1 MKTIKQLPKKFSLRF
16 AIIILMFSSSNLF
29 SQEGIIW
36 TQIQNFS
43 DIEIYD
49 YNNMLSSSN
58 SEIQTLINDY
68 SISKIE
74 LAVPSSKKST
84 LQNLV
89 EITCDC
95 NETDLLVAISKLT
108 NIFTQPEIGPH
119 YETLFVPND
128 YSIAFVDDY
137 ALDLIN
143 AKEAWDITKGDSSII
158 VAISDQNFYI
168 NHEDLIGKIHNYDT
182 TNTSPQEH
190 GTAVAVTAAGNTNN
204 GIGKS
209 SIGYN
214 SELALYRMSY
224 NDLLTATYTGS
235 RVINTS
241 WTSGCTFSSYVQDV
255 IDEVYENGS
264 IVVAAAGNGGTCG
277 GPTNLVYPAAC
288 NHVISV
294 TSIGYNNN
302 HELYPGDSTATHQ
315 HNSDVDISAPGLLV
329 PITMGPGYYIVGNG
343 TSFAAPF
350 VSGTIALMLS
360 VDTCLT
366 FEDIE
371 TILYTTALNIDSLN
385 PQYAGLI
392 GHGRL
397 DAGAAV
403 LMASTYLSCTGGGNP
418 PTPPTPPTVHSD
430 DKTNVEIATQPSA
443 GLTEMEASELID
455 LTLYPNP
462 TNSGSVINIQS
473 SYKIEN
479 CEITNVNGE
488 IIEVVVPIEDKIMIS
503 NLTQGA
509 YFAKVNFESGVT
521 KIKRIIVF

>member
-1 MKTIKQLPKKFSLRF
+1 MKTIKYTTKTFLRVS
-16 AIIILMFSSSNLF
+16 IIATLMFSSFNSFTQDGVIWSQMKNFENVEIHVDNNKLF
-29 SQEGIIW
+29 SSNPDVQE
-36 TQIQNFS
+36 
-43 DIEIYD
+43 
-49 YNNMLSSSN
+49 
-58 SEIQTLINDY
+58 LINNY
-68 SISKIE
+68 SIYKIE
-74 LAVPSSKKST
+74 LAVPTSRKST

-95 NETDLLVAISKLT
+95 DETDLLVAISKLT

-128 YSIAFVDDY
+128 YSIAFVEDY

-143 AKEAWDITKGDSSII
+143 AQQAWDVTKGDSSII
-158 VAISDQNFYI
+158 VAISDQNFYV
-168 NHEDLIGKIHNYDT
+168 NHEDLVGKIHNYDT
-182 TNTSPQEH
+182 TNISPQGH

-224 NDLLTATYTGS
+224 DDLLTASYSGS

-241 WTSGCTFSSYVQDV
+241 WTSGCTISSYVQDI

-294 TSIGYNNN
+294 TSIGSTDN
-302 HELYPGDSTATHQ
+302 HELYAGDPSATHQ
-315 HNSDVDISAPGLLV
+315 HNSDVDICAPGLLV
-329 PITMGPGYYIVGNG
+329 PITMGPEYYIVGNG
-343 TSFAAPF
+343 SSFATPF

-360 VDTCLT
+360 VDSCLS

-371 TILYTTALNIDSLN
+371 TILYSTAVNIDGLN
-385 PQYAGLI
+385 PQYAGLL
-392 GHGRL
+392 GNGRL

-403 LMASTYLSCTGGGNP
+403 LMANTYMSCNGGVD
-418 PTPPTPPTVHSD
+418 PTPPTPPTVHSS
-430 DKTNVEIATQPSA
+430 DKTNVDIATQPSV
-443 GLTEMEASELID
+443 GLNEIEASELID
-455 LTLYPNP
+455 LKLYPNP
-462 TNSGSVINIQS
+462 TNAGSIITIQS

-488 IIEVVVPIEDKIMIS
+488 IIQVVLPIEDKLTIS

-509 YFAKVNFESGVT
+509 YFAKVNFETGVT